1 MAEGIRAPVLQS
13 WTLAEE
19 GNSSAGQLVEEAE
32 DIHVPELPESLSAEL
47 VEASTR
53 APAPPLVALAV
64 GRNLVEVPSAEVAE
78 GSHVLVRPPAE
89 LPAEDMTAVEVPEW
103 SAETEEE
110 EDTPNPVERR
120 MLPVE
125 DMKSEAEWAEGNSGL
140 EEPGSYCLK
149 HPE

>member
-53 APAPPLVALAV
+53 APALVALAV

-125 DMKSEAEWAEGNSGL
+125 DMKS
-140 EEPGSYCLK
+140 
-149 HPE
+149 